1 MSKTSVKKVRT
12 VQQNMLFNTVG
23 SLIYYVCQWLM
34 SVIIVRLSGFG
45 DAGLLSLAMS
55 ATAAPAIIGLFNVR
69 SYQVSDMKGQYT
81 DKEYLRSRV
90 YTNIL
95 SVIACLAVVLYYGY
109 SIEKAVIIMTFM
121 GFKVVE
127 GMADVYYGIDQKNER
142 MDYAGISLTV
152 RGIGSLAVF
161 LGTFILS
168 GNLLAESG
176 TVSASF
182 CTSET
187 FFVTARLFVSI
198 VAMSLFSLAVVLVYD
213 RRVIKY
219 YQVEEVED
227 KAVMRAQVKSLLL
240 TCFPLAVVSF
250 LNNMS
255 LTIPKLYLEQY
266 FGEEIMGIYS
276 SVASP
281 TIVIQLAATTL
292 FAPLI
297 PPLTI
302 EFNNGNKKKFLGGLK
317 KFALL
322 ILAITVAALIGSK
335 LLAHWGLVLLFGTEI
350 EPYVYLFIP
359 VIVISILIA
368 INASMFSICT
378 LIREIKSQYLI
389 GVFGILAAVA
399 GSLTLVKEY
408 SMDGV
413 VWALA
418 ATLLIQILI
427 QFIIIYRKVR
437 KM

>member
-12 VQQNMLFNTVG
+12 VQQNMLFNTIG

-109 SIEKAVIIMTFM
+109 SMEKAVIIMTFM
-121 GFKVVE
+121 AFKVVE

-152 RGIGSLAVF
+152 RGIGSLAFF
-161 LGTFILS
+161 LGTFQITQS
-168 GNLLAESG
+168 LL
-176 TVSASF
+176 
-182 CTSET
+182 
-187 FFVTARLFVSI
+187 VSI
-198 VAMSLFSLAVVLVYD
+198 ITMSLFSLAVVLVYD
-213 RRVIKY
+213 RRMIER
-219 YQVEEVED
+219 YQGKEAEENE
-227 KAVMRAQVKSLLL
+227 VMRAQVKSLLI
-240 TCFPLAVVSF
+240 TCFPLAVVAF

-302 EFNNGNKKKFLGGLK
+302 EFNNGNKKNFLGGLK

-335 LLAHWGLVLLFGTEI
+335 LLAHWGLVLLFGTAI

-359 VIVISILIA
+359 VIIISILIA
-368 INASMFSICT
+368 INASMFSVCT
-378 LIREIKSQYLI
+378 LIREIKSQYII
-389 GVFGILAAVA
+389 GILGILAALA

-427 QFIIIYRKVR
+427 QFIIIYRKV
-437 KM
+437 KKI

>member
-12 VQQNMLFNTVG
+12 VQQNMLFNTMG

-121 GFKVVE
+121 AFKVVE

-152 RGIGSLAVF
+152 RGIGSLAFF
-161 LGTFILS
+161 LGTFQITQS
-168 GNLLAESG
+168 LL
-176 TVSASF
+176 
-182 CTSET
+182 
-187 FFVTARLFVSI
+187 VSI
-198 VAMSLFSLAVVLVYD
+198 ITMSLFSLAVVLVYD
-213 RRVIKY
+213 RRMIER
-219 YQVEEVED
+219 YQGKEAEENE
-227 KAVMRAQVKSLLL
+227 VMRAQVKSLLI
-240 TCFPLAVVSF
+240 TCFPLAVVAF

-302 EFNNGNKKKFLGGLK
+302 EFNNGNKKNFLGGLK

-335 LLAHWGLVLLFGTEI
+335 LLAHWGLVLLFGTAI

-359 VIVISILIA
+359 VIIISILIA
-368 INASMFSICT
+368 INASMFSVCT
-378 LIREIKSQYLI
+378 LIREIKSQYII
-389 GVFGILAAVA
+389 GILGILAALA

-427 QFIIIYRKVR
+427 QFIIIYRKV
-437 KM
+437 KKI

>member
-1 MSKTSVKKVRT
+1 MSEKKVIKTRT
-12 VQQNMLFNTVG
+12 VQENMLFNTVG

-81 DKEYLRSRV
+81 DKEYMRSRV

-109 SIEKAVIIMTFM
+109 SMEKAVIIMTFM

-127 GMADVYYGIDQKNER
+127 GMADVYYGIDQKIER

-152 RGIGSLAVF
+152 RGIGSLVVF
-161 LGTFILS
+161 LGTFLVS
-168 GNLLAESG
+168 SVMLAECEVKES
-176 TVSASF
+176 
-182 CTSET
+182 T
-187 FFVTARLFVSI
+187 FEDVLNTFVTTRLLISI
-198 VAMSLFSLAVVLVYD
+198 VAMSLFSLVVVLLYD
-213 RRVIKY
+213 RRMVKQ
-219 YQVEEVED
+219 YQEKIPEN
-227 KAVMRAQVKSLLL
+227 KAVMRKQVKSLLI
-240 TCFPLAVVSF
+240 TCFPLAVVAF

-266 FGEEIMGIYS
+266 FGEEVMGIYS

-297 PPLTI
+297 PPLTV
-302 EFNNGNKKKFLGGLK
+302 EFNNGNKKNFLGGLK

-322 ILAITVAALIGSK
+322 IGAITILALIGSK
-335 LLAHWGLVLLFGTEI
+335 LLAHWGLVLLFGTDI

-359 VIVISILIA
+359 VIMISILIA
-368 INASMFSICT
+368 INASMFSVCT

-389 GVFGILAAVA
+389 GGFGIFAAVV

-408 SMDGV
+408 SMEGV

-418 ATLLIQILI
+418 ATLLVQILI

>member
-12 VQQNMLFNTVG
+12 VQQNMLFNTMG

-45 DAGLLSLAMS
+45 DAGFLSLAMS

-109 SIEKAVIIMTFM
+109 SMEKAVIIMTFM
-121 GFKVVE
+121 AFKVVE

-152 RGIGSLAVF
+152 RGIGSLAFF
-161 LGTFILS
+161 LGTFQITQS
-168 GNLLAESG
+168 LL
-176 TVSASF
+176 
-182 CTSET
+182 
-187 FFVTARLFVSI
+187 VSI
-198 VAMSLFSLAVVLVYD
+198 ITMSLFSLAVVLVYD
-213 RRVIKY
+213 RRMIER
-219 YQVEEVED
+219 YQGKEAEENE
-227 KAVMRAQVKSLLL
+227 VMRAQVKSLLI
-240 TCFPLAVVSF
+240 TCFPLAVVAF

-302 EFNNGNKKKFLGGLK
+302 EFNNGNKKNFLGGLK

-335 LLAHWGLVLLFGTEI
+335 LLAHWGLVLLFGTAI

-359 VIVISILIA
+359 VIIISILIA
-368 INASMFSICT
+368 INASMFSVCT
-378 LIREIKSQYLI
+378 LIREIKSQYII
-389 GVFGILAAVA
+389 GILGILAALA

-427 QFIIIYRKVR
+427 QFIIIYRKV
-437 KM
+437 KKI

>member
-12 VQQNMLFNTVG
+12 VQQNMLFNTIG

-109 SIEKAVIIMTFM
+109 SMEKAVIIMTFM
-121 GFKVVE
+121 AFKVVE

-152 RGIGSLAVF
+152 RGIGSLAFF
-161 LGTFILS
+161 LGTFQITQS
-168 GNLLAESG
+168 LL
-176 TVSASF
+176 
-182 CTSET
+182 
-187 FFVTARLFVSI
+187 VSI
-198 VAMSLFSLAVVLVYD
+198 ITMSLFSLAVVLVYD
-213 RRVIKY
+213 RRMIER
-219 YQVEEVED
+219 YQGKEAEENE
-227 KAVMRAQVKSLLL
+227 VMRAQVKSLLI
-240 TCFPLAVVSF
+240 TCFPLAVVAF

-302 EFNNGNKKKFLGGLK
+302 EFNNGNKKNFLGGLK

-322 ILAITVAALIGSK
+322 ILAITIAALIGSK
-335 LLAHWGLVLLFGTEI
+335 LLAHWGLVLLFGTAI

-359 VIVISILIA
+359 VIIISILIA
-368 INASMFSICT
+368 INASMFSVCT
-378 LIREIKSQYLI
+378 LIREIKSQYII
-389 GVFGILAAVA
+389 GILGILAALA

-427 QFIIIYRKVR
+427 QFIIIYRKV
-437 KM
+437 KKI

>member
-12 VQQNMLFNTVG
+12 VQQNMLFNTIG

-121 GFKVVE
+121 AFKVVE

-152 RGIGSLAVF
+152 RGIGSLAFF
-161 LGTFILS
+161 LGTFQITQS
-168 GNLLAESG
+168 LL
-176 TVSASF
+176 
-182 CTSET
+182 
-187 FFVTARLFVSI
+187 VSI
-198 VAMSLFSLAVVLVYD
+198 ITMSLFSLAVVLVYD
-213 RRVIKY
+213 RRMIER
-219 YQVEEVED
+219 YQGKEAEENE
-227 KAVMRAQVKSLLL
+227 VMRAQVKSLLI
-240 TCFPLAVVSF
+240 TCFPLAVVAF

-302 EFNNGNKKKFLGGLK
+302 EFNNGNKKNFLGGLK

-322 ILAITVAALIGSK
+322 ILAITIAALIGSK
-335 LLAHWGLVLLFGTEI
+335 LLAHWGLVLLFGTAI

-359 VIVISILIA
+359 VIIISILIA
-368 INASMFSICT
+368 INASMFSVCT
-378 LIREIKSQYLI
+378 LIREIKSQYII
-389 GVFGILAAVA
+389 GILGILAALA
-399 GSLTLVKEY
+399 GALTLVKEY

-427 QFIIIYRKVR
+427 QFIIIYRKV
-437 KM
+437 KKI

>member
-1 MSKTSVKKVRT
+1 MSEKKVIKTRT
-12 VQQNMLFNTVG
+12 VQENMLFNTVG

-81 DKEYLRSRV
+81 DKEYMRSRV

-109 SIEKAVIIMTFM
+109 SMGKAVIIMTFM

-152 RGIGSLAVF
+152 RGIGSLVVF
-161 LGTFILS
+161 LGIFILS
-168 GNLLAESG
+168 SNLL
-176 TVSASF
+176 
-182 CTSET
+182 
-187 FFVTARLFVSI
+187 VSI
-198 VAMSLFSLAVVLVYD
+198 VAMSLFSLAVVLGYD
-213 RRVIKY
+213 RRIVKHYQAGETEDTEVIRK
-219 YQVEEVED
+219 
-227 KAVMRAQVKSLLL
+227 QVKSLLI
-240 TCFPLAVVSF
+240 TCFPLAVVAF

-266 FGEEIMGIYS
+266 FGEEVMGIYS

-297 PPLTI
+297 PPLTV
-302 EFNNGNKKKFLGGLK
+302 EFNNGNKKNFLGGLK

-322 ILAITVAALIGSK
+322 IGAITILALIGSK

-359 VIVISILIA
+359 VIIISILIA
-368 INASMFSICT
+368 INASMFSVCT

-389 GVFGILAAVA
+389 GGFGILAAVV

-408 SMDGV
+408 SMEGV

-418 ATLLIQILI
+418 ATLLVQILI